1 MLRILASDTDV
12 ATIGTRAILVEY
24 EDPLSARSLEERTTW
39 DEDGLLGLAQL
50 EVEIIGLAAA
60 DVVGTLAS
68 EDEVDAETSLSNLG
82 IDLAHGKLIILFA
95 SHEGCLQT
103 LAYTVDVV
111 FVNLSL
117 DLEVREVVD
126 LSNLLAGCDVL
137 TQFHIEQ
144 TQFAVN
150 GRAHF
155 EFLLSFAHQ
164 QDVATHVGKIV
175 LHLVHLQAAVLFVLL
190 QAFAD
195 QLLLPFRQLVI
206 LLGLQ
211 IGLAADE
218 FLVVEP
224 LVLLVGTTLAFH
236 VHTQRCS
243 LGLVVQFVL
252 LHRHLGVAQQVLLL
266 GELGFGIQDLQ
277 VEVRIR
283 ETYDDITLFDRRTF
297 LGHLL
302 HDDAAFFGRNL
313 HHLDRHYRTVQ
324 SHIVLE
330 LGIRHLAD
338 GQAIRLNPHRGAM
351 VAENHPTN
359 QCYQQDTSCDIG
371 HMLCLQPAFLLYLSI
386 HGNMPL

>member
-1 MLRILASDTDV
+1 MIT
-12 ATIGTRAILVEY
+12 
-24 EDPLSARSLEERTTW
+24 
-39 DEDGLLGLAQL
+39 
-50 EVEIIGLAAA
+50 
-60 DVVGTLAS
+60 
-68 EDEVDAETSLSNLG
+68 
-82 IDLAHGKLIILFA
+82 LFA
-95 SHEGCLQT
+95 SHEGCLQALT
-103 LAYTVDVV
+103 YTVDVV
-111 FVNLSL
+111 LVNLSL
-117 DLEVREVVD
+117 YLEVREVVD

-137 TQFHIEQ
+137 TQFHIKQ
-144 TQFAVN
+144 TQFAVD

-195 QLLLPFRQLVI
+195 QLLFPFRQLVV

-224 LVLLVGTTLAFH
+224 LILLVGTTLAFH

-266 GELGFGIQDLQ
+266 GEFGFGIQDLQ

-283 ETYDDITLFDRRTF
+283 ETYDDISLFDR
-297 LGHLL
+297 
-302 HDDAAFFGRNL
+302 
-313 HHLDRHYRTVQ
+313 
-324 SHIVLE
+324 
-330 LGIRHLAD
+330 
-338 GQAIRLNPHRGAM
+338 
-351 VAENHPTN
+351 
-359 QCYQQDTSCDIG
+359 
-371 HMLCLQPAFLLYLSI
+371 
-386 HGNMPL
+386 